1 MKKLK
6 IFIFGVLLSAT
17 HMASFAV
24 SYNAITVTKT
34 DGSVDL
40 IQINDQLSIS
50 FENSSLKINSPSV
63 NIEYIMGEVT
73 GYTFDTQ
80 KFAGIG
86 NCETDTSA
94 TLSINGRNITA
105 NCPSQLRVAVYSSS
119 GILLIESM
127 SGTSL
132 DLSELKTGTYIIT
145 VGIKS
150 FKIALK

>member
-50 FENSSLKINSPSV
+50 FENSSCKNKQP
-63 NIEYIMGEVT
+63 
-73 GYTFDTQ
+73 
-80 KFAGIG
+80 
-86 NCETDTSA
+86 
-94 TLSINGRNITA
+94 
-105 NCPSQLRVAVYSSS
+105 
-119 GILLIESM
+119 
-127 SGTSL
+127 
-132 DLSELKTGTYIIT
+132 
-145 VGIKS
+145 VGKC
-150 FKIALK
+150 